1 MRVPPGEAYSSGA
14 HDDEAGDALN
24 ADVRA
29 ARRRYWL
36 LILALLTPAVVIPL
50 WVPLYDRVDP
60 KLGGF
65 PFFFWFQIAMI
76 GVAVVLTSLALVV
89 AAKVTRLDRVAHG
102 LSPEPPESS

>member
-1 MRVPPGEAYSSGA
+1 MDRGRRGHS
-14 HDDEAGDALN
+14 
-24 ADVRA
+24 RA
-29 ARRRYWL
+29 WYWL

-50 WVPLYDRVDP
+50 WGPLYDRVDP

-76 GVAVVLTSLALVV
+76 GVAVVLTSLAMLV

>member
-1 MRVPPGEAYSSGA
+1 M
-14 HDDEAGDALN
+14 
-24 ADVRA
+24 
-29 ARRRYWL
+29 
-36 LILALLTPAVVIPL
+36 LIIALLAPAVAIPL

-60 KLGGF
+60 RLGGF

-102 LSPEPPESS
+102 LSPEPPDAS

>member
-1 MRVPPGEAYSSGA
+1 MRVPPGEAYSPGD
-14 HDDEAGDALN
+14 HHDEAGDALN
-24 ADVRA
+24 ADVRS

-36 LILALLTPAVVIPL
+36 LILALLAPAVVIPL

>member
-1 MRVPPGEAYSSGA
+1 MRVPPGEAWSSPCP
-14 HDDEAGDALN
+14 DDQTGDALN
-24 ADVRA
+24 ADHS
-29 ARRRYWL
+29 ARRKHWL
-36 LILALLTPAVVIPL
+36 LIFALLAPAVVLPL

-76 GVAVVLTSLALVV
+76 GVAVVLTSLAMLV